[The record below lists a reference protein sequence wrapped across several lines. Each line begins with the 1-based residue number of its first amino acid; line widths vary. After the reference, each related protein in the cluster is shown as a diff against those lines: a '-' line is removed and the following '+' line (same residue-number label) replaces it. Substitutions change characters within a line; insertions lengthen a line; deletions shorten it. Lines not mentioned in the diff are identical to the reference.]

1 MANGPFP
8 EGCSELYLVARFPA
22 TFDFYS
28 RQIGSQLTVRMCAC
42 ARFQDMSQSG
52 SAVLPQTP
60 YHGGVCSRPGV
71 HVCVRAMC
79 ECVIST
85 GGARGSVSFS
95 MDSFH
100 SQHCALLFTV
110 PESSPVALI
119 LSAVFESP
127 LCCCCERLFA
137 FSVDS
142 PLCLF
147 VFDLVFVFY
156 LIFYSLFA
164 LRLVRTLPLTLPRF
178 LTFPT

>member
-1 MANGPFP
+1 M
-8 EGCSELYLVARFPA
+8 ARFPA

-60 YHGGVCSRPGV
+60 HHGGVCSRPGV
-71 HVCVRAMC
+71 HVCVRACVCACVRAMC

-95 MDSFH
+95 MGSFH
-100 SQHCALLFTV
+100 SQHYALLFTV

-119 LSAVFESP
+119 LSAVFKSP
-127 LCCCCERLFA
+127 
-137 FSVDS
+137 
-142 PLCLF
+142 PLL
-147 VFDLVFVFY
+147 L
-156 LIFYSLFA
+156 L
-164 LRLVRTLPLTLPRF
+164 
-178 LTFPT
+178 

>member
-1 MANGPFP
+1 M
-8 EGCSELYLVARFPA
+8 ARFPA

-60 YHGGVCSRPGV
+60 HHGGVCSRPGV
-71 HVCVRAMC
+71 PVCVRAC
-79 ECVIST
+79 VPCVSVIST

-95 MDSFH
+95 MGSFH
-100 SQHCALLFTV
+100 SQHCALLLTV

-127 LCCCCERLFA
+127 
-137 FSVDS
+137 
-142 PLCLF
+142 PLL
-147 VFDLVFVFY
+147 L
-156 LIFYSLFA
+156 L
-164 LRLVRTLPLTLPRF
+164 
-178 LTFPT
+178 